1 MFRFLLFITFLILI
15 QKLIKTLQEQQKE
28 QKEPSEE
35 ETKDYFQSLE
45 FPTPEEIPSEPKQE
59 KLEKLKE
66 PVIAKREIKRPEI
79 KIAEF
84 KPTRIE
90 VPPKQA
96 EEELPTFSQDKLEEG
111 IILSAILGPPKA
123 YQIRRSVETGI
134 RSGLKNRRPKGHEG
148 STPSSGII

>member
-35 ETKDYFQSLE
+35 ETKDYFQSLG
-45 FPTPEEIPSEPKQE
+45 FPPPREIPPQPKPE
-59 KLEKLKE
+59 RPKE